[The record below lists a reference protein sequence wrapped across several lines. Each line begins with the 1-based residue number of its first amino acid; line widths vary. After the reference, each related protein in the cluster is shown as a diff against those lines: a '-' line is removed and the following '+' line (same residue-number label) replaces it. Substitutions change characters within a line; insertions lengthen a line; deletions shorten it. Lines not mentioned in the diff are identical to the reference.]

1 MSRLR
6 GYACWQ
12 EKFEAEWLFGNQGS
26 FWRLIQNQGQQ
37 KIIKNIWEDIVMTQ
51 WYAIVQAMRNLN
63 GKATYFQLYE
73 EYEAIIGKVLT
84 PGQKAGIRKK
94 HWEPFIWFNEL

>member
-1 MSRLR
+1 
-6 GYACWQ
+6 
-12 EKFEAEWLFGNQGS
+12 
-26 FWRLIQNQGQQ
+26 
-37 KIIKNIWEDIVMTQ
+37 
-51 WYAIVQAMRNLN
+51 MRNLN

-94 HWEPFIWFNEL
+94 H